1 MGNTFEFS
9 RRLSFVYFPL
19 TRPAA
24 TEEYCQSGSEGPQ
37 DEARRSGVQVSVELP
52 LEHPL
57 SCELVYMKTNEKWR
71 DEAGR
76 QQMTLPGLELDYVTG
91 AK

>member
-37 DEARRSGVQVSVELP
+37 DEARRSGVQVSAELP

-57 SCELVYMKTNEKWR
+57 SCGLVYMKTNEKPDGEDDHQR
-71 DEAGR
+71 KI
-76 QQMTLPGLELDYVTG
+76 LF
-91 AK
+91 